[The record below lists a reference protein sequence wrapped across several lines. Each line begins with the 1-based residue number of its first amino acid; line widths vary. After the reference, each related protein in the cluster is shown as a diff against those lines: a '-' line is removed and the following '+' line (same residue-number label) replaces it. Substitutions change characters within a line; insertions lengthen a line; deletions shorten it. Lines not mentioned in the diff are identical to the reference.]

1 MERQRDRSHILSCL
15 VRSIVSQFDALL
27 TPDNSCLRCRNRHS
41 SLSPLTPFLPL
52 PKYFDSEWSYA
63 QYRIPTQAAHISL
76 STTSIR
82 SPQTDLA
89 ADEKCVVGWITID
102 PDDSGAPSEFQ
113 LVVLTYSGGWY
124 RLALPSNG
132 TQPTQATAG
141 TPPRSP
147 TASRQRTSSI
157 SSVTSLSTER
167 GKGKEREKDKKGSRE
182 LVLQE
187 YRKYGRWD
195 GWG

>member
-1 MERQRDRSHILSCL
+1 MHR
-15 VRSIVSQFDALL
+15 L
-27 TPDNSCLRCRNRHS
+27 TPDGLLSPCRNRQS

-76 STTSIR
+76 SSTSSVR
-82 SPQTDLA
+82 SSHTDIA
-89 ADEKCVVGWITID
+89 ADEKCVVGWITVASED
-102 PDDSGAPSEFQ
+102 TGVAPEFQ

-124 RLALPSNG
+124 RLALPPKGS
-132 TQPTQATAG
+132 QASPSAAG
-141 TPPRSP
+141 SP
-147 TASRQRTSSI
+147 LKSSSVSRQRTSSV
-157 SSVTSLSTER
+157 SSIASLPEK
-167 GKGKEREKDKKGSRE
+167 GKGKEREKERKGSRE

-195 GWG
+195 GWE

>member
-1 MERQRDRSHILSCL
+1 MYR
-15 VRSIVSQFDALL
+15 L
-27 TPDNSCLRCRNRHS
+27 TPDDLLSSPRNRQS

-76 STTSIR
+76 SSTSSVR
-82 SPQTDLA
+82 SSHTDIA
-89 ADEKCVVGWITID
+89 ADEKCVVGWISVASEVT
-102 PDDSGAPSEFQ
+102 GVASEFQ

-124 RLALPSNG
+124 RLALPPKGS
-132 TQPTQATAG
+132 QASSPVAG
-141 TPPRSP
+141 SPPKSP
-147 TASRQRTSSI
+147 SVSRPRTSSV
-157 SSVTSLSTER
+157 SSVTSLPES
-167 GKGKEREKDKKGSRE
+167 GKGKERERERKGSRE

>member
-1 MERQRDRSHILSCL
+1 MSRLARRKSSF
-15 VRSIVSQFDALL
+15 RL
-27 TPDNSCLRCRNRHS
+27 TPISLLWLRRNRQS

-76 STTSIR
+76 SSTSSVR
-82 SPQTDLA
+82 SSHTDIA
-89 ADEKCVVGWITID
+89 ADEKCAVGWITV
-102 PDDSGAPSEFQ
+102 DSGLAEAVPEFQ

-124 RLALPSNG
+124 RLALPPKVS
-132 TQPTQATAG
+132 QALHVAAL
-141 TPPRSP
+141 PQNSP
-147 TASRQRTSSI
+147 STTRPRTSST
-157 SSVTSLSTER
+157 SSVASLPEK
-167 GKGKEREKDKKGSRE
+167 GKGKERERERKGNRE
-182 LVLQE
+182 LILQE